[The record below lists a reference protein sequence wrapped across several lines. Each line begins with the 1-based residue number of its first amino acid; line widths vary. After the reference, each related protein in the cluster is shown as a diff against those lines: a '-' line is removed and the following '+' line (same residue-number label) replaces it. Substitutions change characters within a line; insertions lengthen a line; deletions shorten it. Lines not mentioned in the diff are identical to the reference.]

1 MSAEIREMTRPWR
14 IVVRRFGG
22 PDVIEREDFD
32 PGQPGAGDVL
42 VKNEAIGLNFIDTYF
57 RSGLYEAPFPI
68 ALGSESAGTVVA
80 VGPGVSGFAPGDR
93 VGSVSAPGAYATH
106 RMIPADRTVRIPD
119 GLSSEAA
126 AATMLKGFTACYL
139 AEDTIALAPGQVAL
153 VHSAAGGVGSILVP
167 WLRDKGV
174 TVIAHAG
181 TPDKAASVKA
191 DHSLSGTFDAL
202 PEQVRAIAPTGVDVV
217 YDGVGR
223 DSWAASL
230 ACLKRRGLMAS
241 YGNASGA
248 VPPFSLLDLMRGGSL
263 YVTRPTLADYIATP
277 EDLASTAERLF
288 DRVARGVVK
297 PVIGQR
303 FALTEAAEAHR
314 ALEARRTTGSTVLIP

>member
-1 MSAEIREMTRPWR
+1 MTKTPWR
-14 IVVRRFGG
+14 MVVRRFGG
-22 PDVIEREDFD
+22 PEVIEREPFD
-32 PGQPGAGDVL
+32 PSAPGPGELL
-42 VKNEAIGLNFIDTYF
+42 VANEAVGLNFIDTYY
-57 RSGLYEAPFPI
+57 RTGLYEAPFPI

-80 VGPGVSGFAPGDR
+80 VGAGVSGFAPGDR

-106 RMIPADRTVRIPD
+106 RLIPAARAVRLPAEIA
-119 GLSSEAA
+119 SEDA

-139 AEDTIALAPGQVAL
+139 AEDTIALARGQVAL

-181 TPDKAASVKA
+181 TPEKAARVDA
-191 DHSLSGTFDAL
+191 DHSLSGPFDAL
-202 PEQVRAIAPTGVDVV
+202 AEQVRAITGGAGVDVV
-217 YDGVGR
+217 YDGVGK

-248 VPPFSLLDLMRGGSL
+248 VPPVSLLELMRGGSL

-277 EDLASTAERLF
+277 GDLARTAERLF
-288 DRVARGVVK
+288 DRMRRGVVTAA
-297 PVIGQR
+297 IGQR
-303 FALTEAAEAHR
+303 FDLADAADAHR